1 LIVGL
6 IASAERIVQIRQ
18 NRLLSLNADSQTDY
32 VDRIA
37 VAEEIAASRRLF
49 AERGWPAIDVTR
61 RSIEETA
68 AAVLDLFRAHRL
80 KFIAEG

>member
-1 LIVGL
+1 M
-6 IASAERIVQIRQ
+6 
-18 NRLLSLNADSQTDY
+18 SLNANSQTDY

-68 AAVLDLFRAHRL
+68 AAVLDLYREHRL
-80 KFIAEG
+80 QFIANG